1 MNHSLPFIITISRQL
16 GCGGAY
22 VGHQLAKN
30 LNIFY
35 ADREIIGQAARQLS
49 VLEEDV
55 KTREEKTLSFWQS
68 FLRSH
73 AVTPDTYVQTRTL
86 APSDYELFKTE
97 SEIIRRIARERSA
110 VIIGRCGSY
119 VLRDHPNHVSLF
131 LHGEIEFRKN
141 RVGKLYDVSEETAGK
156 MIARNDEERARYNQ
170 KFTGREWTDARQ
182 YDMTLDISKTGVDG
196 AVAFILKYLELTCKE
211 K

>member
-1 MNHSLPFIITISRQL
+1 MNHSLPFIVTISRQL

-22 VGHQLAKN
+22 VGYQLAKH

-68 FLRSH
+68 FLRSY
-73 AVTPDTYVQTRTL
+73 AVAPDTYVQPRAL
-86 APSDYELFKTE
+86 APSDFELYKTE
-97 SEIIRRIARERSA
+97 SEIIRRIAQERSA
-110 VIIGRCGSY
+110 VIIGRCGAS
-119 VLRDHPNHVSLF
+119 VLRDHPNHISLF
-131 LHGEIEFRKN
+131 LHGKISFRKS
-141 RVGKLYDVSEETAGK
+141 RVQKLYGVSEEAAGK

-182 YDMTLDISKTGVDG
+182 YDMTLDTSKTGVDG
-196 AVAFILKYLELTCKE
+196 ALEFILKYVELIQESK
-211 K
+211 